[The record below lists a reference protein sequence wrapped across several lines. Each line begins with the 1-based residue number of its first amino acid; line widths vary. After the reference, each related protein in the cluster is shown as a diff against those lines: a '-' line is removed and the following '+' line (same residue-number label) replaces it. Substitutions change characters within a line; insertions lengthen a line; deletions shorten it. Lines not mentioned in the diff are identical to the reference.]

1 MPANIVDDRFAFITH
16 EDGTR
21 FQVLLLDPETG
32 DPIDW
37 DEQATALLITT
48 QVNNAQSN

>member
-1 MPANIVDDRFAFITH
+1 MPVNIVDSRFAFITH

-21 FQVLLLDPETG
+21 FQILLLDPETG

-37 DEQATALLITT
+37 DEQATALLIEDH
-48 QVNNAQSN
+48 SNTGE